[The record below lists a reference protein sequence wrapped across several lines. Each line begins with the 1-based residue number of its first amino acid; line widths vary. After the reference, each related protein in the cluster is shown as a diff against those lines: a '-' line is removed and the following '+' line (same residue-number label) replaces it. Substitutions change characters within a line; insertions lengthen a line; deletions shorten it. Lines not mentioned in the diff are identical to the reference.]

1 MKKTRHD
8 ELEAVYLAFAKP
20 LYFYLLKLTGS
31 DIMAEELVQETFYR
45 ATLSLD
51 LYEGGQV
58 KSWLFKV
65 ARNAYMDEWRKKK
78 RWGWVPFYNHLSNS
92 TDFISPYGVPEDE
105 LFVKEVADEVK
116 DILEL
121 LPENYRTIL
130 YLREY
135 EQFTY
140 EELAGTL
147 DISLDQVKVNLYRA
161 RQRFKLLVE
170 RLGKDF
176 ERGDRY
182 DVE

>member
-1 MKKTRHD
+1 MKKSRQD
-8 ELEAVYLAFAKP
+8 ELEIVYLAYAKP
-20 LYFYLLKLTGS
+20 LYYYLLKLTGS
-31 DIMAEELVQETFYR
+31 DTFAEELVQETFYR

-51 LYEGGQV
+51 LYEDGQV

-65 ARNAYMDEWRKKK
+65 ARNTYMDEWRKRK
-78 RWGWVPFYNHLSNS
+78 RWGWVPFYNQLSNS
-92 TDFISPYGVPEDE
+92 KNYVSPYGVPEDD
-105 LFVKEVADEVK
+105 LFEKGMIEEVQDVMV
-116 DILEL
+116 L
-121 LPENYRTIL
+121 LPESYRTIL

-147 DISLDQVKVNLYRA
+147 DISLNQVKVNLHRA
-161 RQRFKLLVE
+161 RKRFKQLAE

-176 ERGDRY
+176 ERGGND

>member
-1 MKKTRHD
+1 MKKNRQD
-8 ELEAVYLAFAKP
+8 ELEIVYLAFAKP
-20 LYFYLLKLTGS
+20 LYYYLLKLTGS
-31 DIMAEELVQETFYR
+31 YTIAEELVQETFYR

-51 LYEGGQV
+51 LYEEGQV

-65 ARNAYMDEWRKKK
+65 ARNTYMDEWRKRK

-105 LFVKEVADEVK
+105 LSEKEMVDEVQ
-116 DILEL
+116 DVMAL

-140 EELAGTL
+140 EELARTL
-147 DISLDQVKVNLYRA
+147 DISLNQVKVNLHRA
-161 RQRFKLLVE
+161 RQRFKQLAE

-176 ERGDRY
+176 ERGGNDN
-182 DVE
+182 VE